1 MKRTRGLGHDIMLG
15 GLPAGADPF
24 AHISHLTARRFTPR
38 LPQSAIILLAV
49 FLVFHILIAAF
60 NLVILIFPYVG
71 KAKRQLWTF
80 KKLYI
85 YDRSGE
91 KLYSTPL
98 YLVNAGVLMSVSQLL
113 SSATTQVYIL
123 MHIRMNLSEHYS
135 LRCQFIPVLGLVF
148 IFDTYSY
155 WSMAHCFLALYYSNK
170 NFAVK
175 PKRLSWLRSPRS
187 INIFFLIFPIFVTV
201 ATIIVI
207 TRMSMVYHD
216 LQVQTTSLRATLAQG
231 SLLWKQLELPGH
243 STEEIASLSSQLTTV
258 QSGLGSLLEQTGTLV
273 SNLLEGFNSIRSIM
287 LFFILATSLV
297 FVLSFWKL
305 AQKYKSRDNPPTEL
319 ISKGDL
325 SDSWH
330 AQSNSQ
336 HISVRSHVSP
346 TSLTLFQTLQS
357 DPQFLRLTIRAFA
370 TSLGM
375 LVALVFWV
383 LAIFKSIDMMMDPF
397 WHGVATWLP
406 TVSGTW
412 TAIPVAWQSWRLY
425 LDQNPGTVDFTYKLE
440 ETPSTIEHPQT
451 ASS

>member
-1 MKRTRGLGHDIMLG
+1 MKRTRGLSHDIMP
-15 GLPAGADPF
+15 PAGADPF
-24 AHISHLTARRFTPR
+24 ADISHLAAHRFTAR

-60 NLVILIFPYVG
+60 NLAILIFPYVG
-71 KAKRQLWTF
+71 RAKRQLWTY

-113 SSATTQVYIL
+113 SSVTTQVYIL
-123 MHIRMNLSEHYS
+123 MHIRMNLSEHYA

-231 SLLWKQLELPGH
+231 TLIWKQLELPGH
-243 STEEIASLSSQLTTV
+243 SAEEIASLSSQLTTV
-258 QSGLGSLLEQTGTLV
+258 QSRLGSLLVPTGTLALK
-273 SNLLEGFNSIRSIM
+273 LLDRFNSIRSVM
-287 LFFILATSLV
+287 LFFIPATSL
-297 FVLSFWKL
+297 
-305 AQKYKSRDNPPTEL
+305 YKSRGDPPTDL
-319 ISKGDL
+319 ISKADL

-370 TSLGM
+370 TLLGM

-383 LAIFKSIDMMMDPF
+383 LAIFKSNDMMIDPF
-397 WHGVATWLP
+397 WHGLATWLP
-406 TVSGTW
+406 AVSGTW
-412 TAIPVAWQSWRLY
+412 TAIPLAWQSWRLY
-425 LDQNPGTVDFTYKLE
+425 LDQNPGTVDLSYKLE
-440 ETPSTIEHPQT
+440 ETASTKEHPRT
-451 ASS
+451 ARS